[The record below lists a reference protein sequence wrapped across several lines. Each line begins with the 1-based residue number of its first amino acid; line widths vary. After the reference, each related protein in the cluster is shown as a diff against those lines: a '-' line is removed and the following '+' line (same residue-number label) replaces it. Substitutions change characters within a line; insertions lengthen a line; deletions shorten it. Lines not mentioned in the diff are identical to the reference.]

1 MVQGMENDK
10 TFTTTS
16 TTSYGV
22 YMVDTKGLAY
32 WLKEL
37 AAY

>member
-1 MVQGMENDK
+1 MNFNEFLAHAKKRN
-10 TFTTTS
+10 
-16 TTSYGV
+16 GV

>member
-1 MVQGMENDK
+1 MNFNEFLG
-10 TFTTTS
+10 
-16 TTSYGV
+16 YGV